1 MEKNQRKIGVVLSY
15 LLIMLHAAIGFI
27 YVPILL
33 HYMGTNEY
41 GLYQL
46 MGSLI
51 AYFSVMDFG
60 LTATVIRFYTKY
72 QALDDVEKMNN
83 VIGLSKRLYSFLTV
97 LTLLLGVFIFFNIE
111 NIFSNSLTNYEILES
126 KKIFIM
132 LLINI
137 VITLMTNVYSSLMI
151 ANEKFVFIKSL
162 SILQE
167 ILQPIAVISILAISP
182 RAFTMTLILTI
193 SNFIVGIIKVLY
205 TEKILRIRS
214 KFKYLDKEL
223 LKNILKFSVSVFT
236 VSLVDQ
242 VFWRSN
248 QVLLGIFLG
257 TSTVAVYSIAAQIYM
272 NYMPISTV
280 IQGVYLPK
288 VTKSVMSNI
297 SDIELSDFFI
307 RIGRVQFMMLSSILI
322 GFILFG
328 QDFIDLWVGKNFN
341 EAYWITLI
349 ILIPFTIDLIQNI
362 GLTIMQAKNQYSF
375 RAKLYIIMALL
386 NVVLSFILIPLYG
399 ALGTAIALGFSLFIG
414 NGIIM
419 NIYYYNKVGINIPL
433 FWIRILSI
441 TPSFVIPITIGYLIK
456 RFITISSFASLG
468 VTVIIFLLV
477 YIISVWLIGMDDFE
491 RNYFSSA
498 ISKFRKK

>member
-33 HYMGTNEY
+33 HFMGRNEY

-72 QALDDVEKMNN
+72 QSLDDHEKMNN
-83 VIGLSKRLYSFLTV
+83 VIGLSKRLYSILTV
-97 LTLLLGVFIFFNIE
+97 LTLVLGVFIFFNIE
-111 NIFSNSLTNYEILES
+111 NIFGNSLTNYEIVES

-137 VITLMTNVYSSLMI
+137 VITLMTNVYSSLII

-162 SILQE
+162 SIIQE
-167 ILQPIAVISILAISP
+167 ILQPIAVVSILAISP
-182 RAFTMTLILTI
+182 KAFTMTLILTV
-193 SNFIVGIIKVLY
+193 SNLIVGLIKVLY
-205 TEKILRIRS
+205 TDKILGIKGKL
-214 KFKYLDKEL
+214 KFLDKEL
-223 LKNILKFSVSVFT
+223 LKNIIRFSVSVFT

-297 SDIELSDFFI
+297 SDKELSDFFI
-307 RIGRVQFMMLSSILI
+307 RIGRIQFMMLSAILI
-322 GFILFG
+322 GFILYG
-328 QDFIDLWVGKNFN
+328 QDFINLWVGKNFN

-375 RAKLYIIMALL
+375 RAKLYIIMAFL
-386 NVVLSFILIPLYG
+386 NIVLSFILIPKYG
-399 ALGTAIALGFSLFIG
+399 VLGTAIALGFSLFIG

-419 NIYYYNKVGINIPL
+419 NVYYYYKVGINIPL
-433 FWIRILSI
+433 FWKRILSI
-441 TPSFVIPITIGYLIK
+441 IPSFIIPVSIGYLIK
-456 RFITISSFASLG
+456 WFITITNFASLG
-468 VTVIIFLLV
+468 LAVIIFILV
-477 YIISVWLIGMDDFE
+477 YMISVWTIGMDDFE
-491 RNYFSSA
+491 RNYFVSA
-498 ISKFRKK
+498 ISKFKK